1 MLTKIMSSLE
11 EEHMQ
16 TQYIFLSY
24 RIQLYFHEHKLAIE
38 IDENR
43 QRDRNK
49 KTKSNI
55 IRAWLQIY

>member
-1 MLTKIMSSLE
+1 MSSLE

-43 QRDRNK
+43 QRDRSK

>member
-1 MLTKIMSSLE
+1 MSSLE